1 MLPTWLLINSWKFSF
16 CISGPFLKR
25 TVGVKDDRLCPFSTM
40 ETNSENLQ
48 LRSALLC
55 STWEELLGWDR
66 SHRGSSNVGA
76 KHCQEKINA
85 IPQQNVFSFHC
96 YSRKSSHFR
105 NNFKFCFNAIKS
117 LYKNKSLNH
126 KCQQPLQPEKNL
138 NFRLIGLQSNQLLD
152 FLCCWEMN
160 KHSVCVTQ
168 RRVFPQPFL
177 LPSQA
182 NSAEMFIL
190 CWYPS
195 SGACWDV
202 QIHT

>member
-1 MLPTWLLINSWKFSF
+1 MTGCVPSVQWKPTVRTCSW
-16 CISGPFLKR
+16 
-25 TVGVKDDRLCPFSTM
+25 D
-40 ETNSENLQ
+40 
-48 LRSALLC
+48 LLC
-55 STWEELLGWDR
+55 SAAHERSCWDETDLIEEVQMLVQNTVRKKLMLFHNKMYFHFTTTPGKVPTSETISSFVLMLLNLSTKTKALTQMPATPSAW
-66 SHRGSSNVGA
+66 
-76 KHCQEKINA
+76 KI
-85 IPQQNVFSFHC
+85 
-96 YSRKSSHFR
+96 
-105 NNFKFCFNAIKS
+105 
-117 LYKNKSLNH
+117 
-126 KCQQPLQPEKNL
+126 L
-138 NFRLIGLQSNQLLD
+138 NFRLTGLQNNQLLD